1 MGGRLADPRFRRVR
15 QNLAPD
21 PRWDKFKEALE
32 GDLRAWE
39 SPSFRQA
46 ATALREC
53 NVRRQV
59 VRSGS
64 ITWDTLTQLGSPV
77 EFAID
82 TLICVRNT
90 MFHGGKF
97 SGREMDIARDN
108 RVLQASLNVLNECY
122 ELHHAIRLL
131 VDDVAQAA

>member
-1 MGGRLADPRFRRVR
+1 
-15 QNLAPD
+15 
-21 PRWDKFKEALE
+21 
-32 GDLRAWE
+32 
-39 SPSFRQA
+39 
-46 ATALREC
+46 
-53 NVRRQV
+53 
-59 VRSGS
+59 
-64 ITWDTLTQLGSPV
+64 
-77 EFAID
+77 
-82 TLICVRNT
+82 